1 MKIIFC
7 DNTLWGLVNFRGEV
21 IRHFISEGH
30 QVVLVAPE
38 KEDKQMQT
46 TIPDGVRYIPV
57 AMGRTSLNPTKDI
70 KYFLRMLRIFRR
82 EKPDYIFTYTIKPNI
97 YGSIAARLAGCR
109 STAMMAGLGY
119 IFINDSLVLR
129 AARSLYRFGLSFAQ
143 HLMVLNDYN
152 RKLVERKHMC
162 DPKKIVFLEGG
173 EGINI
178 DKYEKYDNASASTT
192 FLFIGRILWDKG
204 YDEFS
209 RAARKVKA
217 LYPEARFELLGS
229 MDPSYPKNVPE
240 ERLRQ
245 DEADSTL
252 KYIGF
257 THDMDSV
264 YRRRGI
270 VITLPSYS
278 EGMNRALME
287 ASASGKPIIT
297 SDIPGCREAVDDGRS
312 GFLVPPRDADA
323 LADAM
328 LRYLRMTEEEK
339 KQFSD
344 RSRAKAESLFDV
356 RSVIEKYEKIISGIE
371 ENKKKT
377 GK

>member
-21 IRHFISEGH
+21 IRHFIREGH

-38 KEDKQMQT
+38 KEDKQMRT

-57 AMGRTSLNPTKDI
+57 KMARTSLNPVKDFG
-70 KYFLRMLRIFRR
+70 YFMRMLKIFRAER
-82 EKPDYIFTYTIKPNI
+82 PDYIFNYTIKPNI
-97 YGSIAARLAGCR
+97 YGSIAARLCGCR

-119 IFINDSLVLR
+119 IFINDSLLLR
-129 AARSLYRFGLSFAQ
+129 IARTIYRFGLLFTD
-143 HLMVLNDYN
+143 HLIVLNSFI
-152 RKLVERKHMC
+152 REMVVQKHFC
-162 DPKKIVFLEGG
+162 NPGKIVFLEGG
-173 EGINI
+173 EGIDI
-178 DKYEKYDNASASTT
+178 RKYTKYDNASATTT

-209 RAARKVKA
+209 KAARKVKA
-217 LYPEARFELLGS
+217 LYPDTRFELLGS
-229 MDPSYPKNVPE
+229 MDPSYPKSVPE

-245 DEADSTL
+245 DEADGIL

-257 THDMDSV
+257 THDMNSV
-264 YRRRGI
+264 YERKGI

-287 ASASGKPIIT
+287 ACASGKPIIT
-297 SDIPGCREAVDDGRS
+297 SDVPGCREAVDDGVN
-312 GFLVPPRDADA
+312 GYLVPVKNADA

-328 LRYLRMTEEEK
+328 LRYIRLSEDEK
-339 KQFSD
+339 RRLSD
-344 RSRAKAESLFDV
+344 KSRVKAETLFDI
-356 RSVIEKYEKIISGIE
+356 RNVIEKYKHIVGE
-371 ENKKKT
+371 
-377 GK
+377 

>member
-21 IRHFISEGH
+21 IRHFMRKGH

-38 KEDKQMQT
+38 KEDKQMRT

-57 AMGRTSLNPTKDI
+57 KMARTSLNPVKDFG
-70 KYFLRMLRIFRR
+70 YFMRILKIFRAER
-82 EKPDYIFTYTIKPNI
+82 PDYIFNYTIKPNI
-97 YGSIAARLAGCR
+97 YGSIAARLCGCR

-119 IFINDSLVLR
+119 IFINDSLLLR
-129 AARSLYRFGLSFAQ
+129 IARTVYRFGLLFTD
-143 HLMVLNDYN
+143 HLIVLNSFIREMVVQKRFCN
-152 RKLVERKHMC
+152 
-162 DPKKIVFLEGG
+162 PKKIVFLEGG
-173 EGINI
+173 EGIDI
-178 DKYEKYDNASASTT
+178 RKYTKYDNASATTT

-209 RAARKVKA
+209 KAARKVKA
-217 LYPEARFELLGS
+217 LYPDTRFELLGS
-229 MDPSYPKNVPE
+229 MDPSYPKSVPE

-245 DEADSTL
+245 DEADGIL

-257 THDMDSV
+257 THDMNSV
-264 YRRRGI
+264 FERKGI

-287 ASASGKPIIT
+287 ACASGKPIIT
-297 SDIPGCREAVDDGRS
+297 SDVPGCREAVDDGVN
-312 GFLVPPRDADA
+312 GYLVPVKNADA

-328 LRYLRMTEEEK
+328 LRYIRLSEDEK
-339 KQFSD
+339 RRLSD
-344 RSRAKAESLFDV
+344 KSRVKAETLFDI
-356 RSVIEKYEKIISGIE
+356 RNVIEKYKHIVGE
-371 ENKKKT
+371 
-377 GK
+377 